1 METKLAGF
9 HIVLQMAS
17 MLEVVVAH
25 PLDGPSNV
33 MVLVN
38 LLMERLPN
46 VDEMVLALRIR
57 DSMDEV
63 VTNVMW
69 VDYEMR
75 KADLL
80 LHFNVSMEVP
90 VTKLAFVVV
99 LHVKLVEMVQ
109 N

>member
-1 METKLAGF
+1 MQTTLLKRMETKLAGF

-63 VTNVMW
+63 VTNVM
-69 VDYEMR
+69 
-75 KADLL
+75 
-80 LHFNVSMEVP
+80 
-90 VTKLAFVVV
+90 
-99 LHVKLVEMVQ
+99 
-109 N
+109 